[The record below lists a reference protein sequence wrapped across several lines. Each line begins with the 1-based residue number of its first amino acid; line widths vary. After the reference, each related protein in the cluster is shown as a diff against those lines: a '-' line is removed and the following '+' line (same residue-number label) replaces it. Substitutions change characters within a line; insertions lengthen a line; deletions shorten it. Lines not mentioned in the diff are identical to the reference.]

1 MSPSGSSPIP
11 SILAHEQYFGFQQR
25 PFELSPDPK
34 FLYRSASHSAATGQL
49 IQALHRGEG
58 FLVLAGDIGTGKT
71 TLCRNLLN
79 QLGPTIFTSL
89 ILNPFLSADEL
100 LRQVLLD
107 FGVVSREAGHDA
119 RFSEASTHALMS
131 TFHEFLQSLAAIGG
145 RAVILIDEA
154 QHLSKE
160 VLEQSRVLSNLEA
173 SDTKL
178 LQIVLVGQ
186 LNLLD
191 TLNHA
196 DMRQF
201 AQRISLRATLTPL
214 TREETEAYIGH
225 RITVA
230 APGQE
235 VLFTTNAVNNIHTI
249 AAGIPRVVNLLC
261 DRALAFTAQD
271 AETTV
276 TSRHVLLAAGA
287 LNLVTAPPAEE
298 TRTSADRPVEEPMK
312 WDLDG
317 PADTPGTLVT
327 DVSRRTFPLTFPET
341 SVNPQSDTRADTPV
355 PEPRNQRRLLVTGL
369 AVLLVA
375 VAIGATLWLR
385 PLPTWVD
392 EPIQPGLPARPQ
404 LKVQPGVPPLDMPPA
419 DLVMP
424 RRIPLDD
431 EDE

>member
-1 MSPSGSSPIP
+1 MSRSGSSSIP

-25 PFELSPDPK
+25 PFELSPDPR
-34 FLYRSASHSAATGQL
+34 FLYRSASHDAATGQL

-79 QLGPTIFTSL
+79 QLGPTSFTSL

-107 FGVVSREAGHDA
+107 FGVVSREAAHDA
-119 RFSEASTHALMS
+119 RFSEASTHELVS
-131 TFHEFLQSLAAIGG
+131 TFHEFLQSLVAIGG

-160 VLEQSRVLSNLEA
+160 VMEQIRVLSNLEA

-178 LQIVLVGQ
+178 LQIVLIGQ

-196 DMRQF
+196 DMRQY
-201 AQRISLRATLTPL
+201 AQRISLRATLTAL
-214 TREETEAYIGH
+214 TREESEAYIRH

-230 APGQE
+230 VPKRE
-235 VLFTTNAVNNIHTI
+235 VLFTTNAVNNLHAI
-249 AAGIPRVVNLLC
+249 AEGIPRVINLLC

-271 AETTV
+271 SETTV
-276 TSRHVLLAAGA
+276 TFRHVLLAAGA
-287 LNLVTAPPAEE
+287 LNLVATAPDPPEAPASPVPAMF
-298 TRTSADRPVEEPMK
+298 RTSTAVFTDTSIHPRVESAAE
-312 WDLDG
+312 
-317 PADTPGTLVT
+317 
-327 DVSRRTFPLTFPET
+327 
-341 SVNPQSDTRADTPV
+341 TPV
-355 PEPRNQRRLLVTGL
+355 YVPGIRRSPLLFAGL
-369 AVLLVA
+369 AVVLVT
-375 VAIGATLWLR
+375 VAIGATTWLW
-385 PLPTWVD
+385 PLPSWVA

-404 LKVQPGVPPLDMPPA
+404 LKVQPGVPQLDMPPA

-424 RRIPLDD
+424 KRIPLDD